1 MMVATRISSNLA
13 PQAGS
18 TKMCQTARVYLRLS
32 KYPKLSIPIVV
43 EFKFRLSFEKL
54 EVGSLGVFHLAVA
67 NSSRGFSA
75 TWYIFSVDCLH
86 FFHLMFVWSDV
97 ALWILLCLVEN
108 DFTCFSLCCSYDIVR
123 FLMDNSSKKP

>member
-1 MMVATRISSNLA
+1 MVATRISSNLA

-54 EVGSLGVFHLAVA
+54 EVGSLGVLAKPYYSL
-67 NSSRGFSA
+67 NTFGLLH
-75 TWYIFSVDCLH
+75 SVNVL
-86 FFHLMFVWSDV
+86 V
-97 ALWILLCLVEN
+97 ILLNFFRV
-108 DFTCFSLCCSYDIVR
+108 CFIQGFMFIWQSRVPPEVFQLYI
-123 FLMDNSSKKP
+123 